1 MKKLAELACRNC
13 KFINVDTIIC
23 KNCGASDLTKEWY
36 GYLIILDPEK
46 SEIAKMLGIKNPGK
60 YALRVD

>member
-1 MKKLAELACRNC
+1 
-13 KFINVDTIIC
+13 VDTIIC

-36 GYLIILDPEK
+36 GYIIILDPEK
-46 SEIAKMLGIKNPGK
+46 SEIAKMLGIKSPGK

>member
-1 MKKLAELACRNC
+1 MAELACRIC
-13 KFINVDTIIC
+13 KYINPDAIVC
-23 KNCGASDLTKEWY
+23 KNCGSSDLTKEWY

-46 SEIAKMLGIKNPGK
+46 SEIAKSLGINNPGK

>member
-1 MKKLAELACRNC
+1 LAELACRNC

-36 GYLIILDPEK
+36 GYIIILDPEK
-46 SEIAKMLGIKNPGK
+46 SEIAKMLGIKSPGK